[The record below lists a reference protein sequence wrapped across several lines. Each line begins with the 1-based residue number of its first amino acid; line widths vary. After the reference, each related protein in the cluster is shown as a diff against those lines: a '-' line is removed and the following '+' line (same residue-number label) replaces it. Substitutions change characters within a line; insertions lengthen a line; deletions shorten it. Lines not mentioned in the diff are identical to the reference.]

1 MRAEEVEIYYDPA
14 ELFGGLLKGK
24 PICNSD
30 ARDREDEAAATLK
43 ATKNGRPFST
53 RK

>member
-1 MRAEEVEIYYDPA
+1 MRAEVVEIYYDPA

-24 PICNSD
+24 PISNPD
-30 ARDREDEAAATLK
+30 AHKREDEAAKTLK
-43 ATKNGRPFST
+43 AAKNGCPFSA